1 MSQAGA
7 IQGSRVRILIYLL
20 FAIQLVSMGAM
31 EMSGPFWPVHLR
43 GLTTSESLF
52 SFASIA
58 VYVGPMLGII
68 LTSAFWGR
76 IGDRYGHKLMM
87 IRALAGLSLTQLGLA
102 LFSDIWV
109 ILILRFLQGAF
120 AGYIAPAQAYG
131 VSIEA
136 PSRRARLFAI
146 LQISTNVG
154 SLLGAVVGGLI
165 LDYATF
171 FWINIIASALC
182 AVCTVIAAVT
192 LPDVPPVKKAVVVD
206 KAAPVRSGSLWQ
218 GSPLLSLLGV
228 MGILLLARML
238 PQTSFSLY
246 VSSVFEVSNSVVGLC
261 YGLLALGFILSATA
275 WSRYFEH
282 RGQQDTLQRMT
293 YVVIGCIVLT
303 AVAGVT
309 HNPEVFVIAYFIWGV
324 LLGATTPVLMALI
337 SKTADSSQQGH
348 VLGIAQGT
356 AQFASIAGISAGGLL
371 SQVYGLQYTYLFVC
385 LAYVVALVPIVA
397 LRYWPAV
404 MQPSP
409 APDGE

>member
-7 IQGSRVRILIYLL
+7 IQGSRVKILIYLL

-192 LPDVPPVKKAVVVD
+192 LPDVPPVKKAVIVD
-206 KAAPVRSGSLWQ
+206 KTAPVRSGSLWQ

-309 HNPEVFVIAYFIWGV
+309 HNPVVFVIAYFIWGV

-385 LAYVVALVPIVA
+385 LAYVVALIPIIA
-397 LRYWPAV
+397 LRYWPAA
-404 MQPSP
+404 MQASP

>member
-1 MSQAGA
+1 MSHTGVV
-7 IQGSRVRILIYLL
+7 QGSNVRVLIYLL
-20 FAIQLVSMGAM
+20 FAIQLISMGAM

-43 GLTTSESLF
+43 GLTSSASVF

-58 VYVGPMLGII
+58 VYVGPMLGIL

-76 IGDRYGHKLMM
+76 IGDRYGHKWMM

-102 LFSDIWV
+102 LCSDIWI
-109 ILILRFLQGAF
+109 ILVLRFLQGAF

-171 FWINIIASALC
+171 FWINLTASALC
-182 AVCTVIAAVT
+182 AACTVVAAVT
-192 LPDVPPVKKAVVVD
+192 LPDVPPVKKVPASLAP
-206 KAAPVRSGSLWQ
+206 AATSRTDSPWQ
-218 GSPLLSLLGV
+218 GSPLRSLLCV

-238 PQTSFSLY
+238 PQTSFALY
-246 VSSVFEVSNSVVGLC
+246 VSAVFDVSNSLVGLC

-282 RGQQDTLQRMT
+282 RTQQQTLQRIL
-293 YVVIGCIVLT
+293 YIVLGCVALT
-303 AVAGVT
+303 ALAGGT
-309 HNPEVFVIAYFIWGV
+309 RNAIVFVMAYFIWGV

-337 SKTADSSQQGH
+337 SKSADSSRQGH

-356 AQFASIAGISAGGLL
+356 TQFASIAGISIGGLL

-385 LAYVVALVPIVA
+385 LAYVLALIPVIA
-397 LRYWPAV
+397 LRYGPASR
-404 MQPSP
+404 PRS
-409 APDGE
+409 

>member
-20 FAIQLVSMGAM
+20 FTIQLVSMGAM

-43 GLTTSESLF
+43 ELASSESVF

-58 VYVGPMLGII
+58 VYVGPMLGIM

-76 IGDRYGHKLMM
+76 VGDRYGHKLMM

-102 LFSDIWV
+102 FFSDIWV
-109 ILILRFLQGAF
+109 ILVLRFLQGAF

-154 SLLGAVVGGLI
+154 SLLGAVAGGLI

-171 FWINIIASALC
+171 FWINIVASVLC
-182 AVCTVIAAVT
+182 ALCTVIAAVT
-192 LPDVPPVKKAVVVD
+192 LPDVPPVPKKPTVATSTQ
-206 KAAPVRSGSLWQ
+206 AAGTDSVWLN
-218 GSPLLSLLGV
+218 SPLLSLLCV

-246 VSSVFEVSNSVVGLC
+246 VSSTFEVSNSVVGLC

-282 RGQQDTLQRMT
+282 RSQAETLQRIT
-293 YVVIGCIVLT
+293 YIVMGCIALT

-309 HNPEVFVIAYFIWGV
+309 RSPVVFIVAYLIWGV
-324 LLGATTPVLMALI
+324 LLGATTPVLMALV
-337 SKTADSSQQGH
+337 SKTADSSRQGY
-348 VLGIAQGT
+348 VLGIAQST
-356 AQFASIAGISAGGLL
+356 AQFASIAGISIGGLL
-371 SQVYGLQYTYLFVC
+371 SQVYGLQYTYLFVG
-385 LAYVVALVPIVA
+385 LAYAVALIPMVA
-397 LRYWPAV
+397 LRYWSV
-404 MQPSP
+404 P
-409 APDGE
+409 APSNR

>member
-7 IQGSRVRILIYLL
+7 IPGSHVRILIYLL

-43 GLTTSESLF
+43 GLASSESVF

-58 VYVGPMLGII
+58 VYVGPMLGIM

-102 LFSDIWV
+102 FFSDIWV

-154 SLLGAVVGGLI
+154 SLLGAVAGGLI

-171 FWINIIASALC
+171 FWINIVASVLC
-182 AVCTVIAAVT
+182 ALCTVIAAVT
-192 LPDVPPVKKAVVVD
+192 LPDVPPVPKKPAVATRAP
-206 KAAPVRSGSLWQ
+206 AAGTESLWR
-218 GSPLLSLLGV
+218 GSPLLSLLCV

-246 VSSVFEVSNSVVGLC
+246 VSSTFEVSHSIVGLC

-282 RGQQDTLQRMT
+282 RSQAETLQRIT
-293 YVVIGCIVLT
+293 YIVMACIALT

-309 HNPEVFVIAYFIWGV
+309 RSPGVFILAYFIWGV
-324 LLGATTPVLMALI
+324 LLGATTPVLMALV
-337 SKTADSSQQGH
+337 SKTADSSRQGY
-348 VLGIAQGT
+348 VLGIAQST
-356 AQFASIAGISAGGLL
+356 AQFASIAGISIGGLL
-371 SQVYGLQYTYLFVC
+371 SQVYGLPYTYLFVC
-385 LAYVVALVPIVA
+385 LAYAVALVPMVA
-397 LRYWPAV
+397 LRYWWASA
-404 MQPSP
+404 PSNR
-409 APDGE
+409 

>member
-192 LPDVPPVKKAVVVD
+192 LPDVPPVKKAVAVD
-206 KAAPVRSGSLWQ
+206 KTAPARSGSLWQ

-309 HNPEVFVIAYFIWGV
+309 HNPVVFVIAYFIWGV

-356 AQFASIAGISAGGLL
+356 AQFASIAGISVGGLL

-385 LAYVVALVPIVA
+385 LAYVVALIPIVA
-397 LRYWPAV
+397 LRYWPAA
-404 MQPSP
+404 MQASP

>member
-1 MSQAGA
+1 
-7 IQGSRVRILIYLL
+7 
-20 FAIQLVSMGAM
+20 
-31 EMSGPFWPVHLR
+31 
-43 GLTTSESLF
+43 
-52 SFASIA
+52 
-58 VYVGPMLGII
+58 
-68 LTSAFWGR
+68 
-76 IGDRYGHKLMM
+76 
-87 IRALAGLSLTQLGLA
+87 LTQLGLA
-102 LFSDIWV
+102 LFTDVWV
-109 ILILRFLQGAF
+109 ILLLRFLQGAF

-192 LPDVPPVKKAVVVD
+192 LPDVPPVKKAPAAD
-206 KAAPVRSGSLWQ
+206 KVSTTNRSGSVWQ

-282 RGQQDTLQRMT
+282 RSQQETLHRMT
-293 YVVIGCIVLT
+293 YVVLGCIALT
-303 AVAGVT
+303 AVAGIT
-309 HNPEVFVIAYFIWGV
+309 RNPMVFVVAYFIWGV

-385 LAYVVALVPIVA
+385 LAYVVALIPIVA

-404 MQPSP
+404 MQPSH
-409 APDGE
+409 APPGD

>member
-7 IQGSRVRILIYLL
+7 IPGSHVRILIYLL
-20 FAIQLVSMGAM
+20 FAIQLVSIGAM

-43 GLTTSESLF
+43 GLASSESVF

-58 VYVGPMLGII
+58 VYVGPMLGIM

-102 LFSDIWV
+102 FFSDIWV

-154 SLLGAVVGGLI
+154 SLLGAVAGGLI

-171 FWINIIASALC
+171 FWINIVASVLC
-182 AVCTVIAAVT
+182 ALCTVIAAVT
-192 LPDVPPVKKAVVVD
+192 LPDVPPVPKKPAVATRAP
-206 KAAPVRSGSLWQ
+206 AAGTESLWR
-218 GSPLLSLLGV
+218 GSPLLSLLCV

-246 VSSVFEVSNSVVGLC
+246 VSSTFEVSHSIVGLC

-282 RGQQDTLQRMT
+282 RSQAETLQRIT
-293 YVVIGCIVLT
+293 YIVMACIALT

-309 HNPEVFVIAYFIWGV
+309 RSPGVFILAYFIWGV
-324 LLGATTPVLMALI
+324 LLGATTPVLMALV
-337 SKTADSSQQGH
+337 SKTADSSRQGY
-348 VLGIAQGT
+348 VLGIAQST
-356 AQFASIAGISAGGLL
+356 AQFASIAGISIGGLL
-371 SQVYGLQYTYLFVC
+371 SQVYGLPYTYLFVC
-385 LAYVVALVPIVA
+385 LAYAVALVPMVA
-397 LRYWPAV
+397 LRYWSASA
-404 MQPSP
+404 PSNR
-409 APDGE
+409 

>member
-43 GLTTSESLF
+43 GLTTSESVF

-192 LPDVPPVKKAVVVD
+192 LPDMPPVKKAVVVD
-206 KAAPVRSGSLWQ
+206 KTAPVRSGSLWQ

-309 HNPEVFVIAYFIWGV
+309 HNPVVFVIAYFIWGV

-337 SKTADSSQQGH
+337 SKTADSSRQGH

-385 LAYVVALVPIVA
+385 LAYVVALIPIVA
-397 LRYWPAV
+397 LRYWPAA
-404 MQPSP
+404 MQASP